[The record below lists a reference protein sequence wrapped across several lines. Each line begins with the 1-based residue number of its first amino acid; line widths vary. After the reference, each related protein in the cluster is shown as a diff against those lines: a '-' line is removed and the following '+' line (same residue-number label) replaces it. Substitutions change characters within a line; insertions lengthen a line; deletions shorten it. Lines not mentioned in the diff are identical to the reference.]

1 MCKTRGKCTIPPR
14 LVSGDTIGVA
24 APASPF
30 DMKLFEAGL
39 AVLKQ
44 MGFQVNVPEAVFE
57 KNGYLAGS
65 DPVRAEVLNRLFA
78 DPEIQGIICARGGF
92 GSMKILPFLDFDTI
106 RKNPKAFIGFSD
118 ISAVLSVLEAK
129 CNLVAFH
136 GPVVTTLGRSSEK
149 MKDSFLS
156 ALTSD
161 QPVEISAIKGI
172 CIQPGVAMG
181 PVSGGNLA
189 TLCHL
194 VGTPFEP
201 TFSGKIL
208 LLEDCGEA
216 CYRIDRMLTQMKL
229 AGCFEKIAGIAL
241 GSFQDCGDEKSL
253 YGIIKQIFKEDEIP
267 IMTGFEVGHGD
278 GNMTLPLGLDA
289 VLDTTKGSLCFKQP
303 ATVGPPVA

>member
-1 MCKTRGKCTIPPR
+1 MSKIKRKCIVPPR
-14 LVSGDTIGVA
+14 LVSGDTIGIA

-30 DMKLFEAGL
+30 DIKLFEAGL

-65 DPVRAEVLNRLFA
+65 DPVRAKVLNRLFA
-78 DPEIQGIICARGGF
+78 DPKIKGIVCARGGF
-92 GSMKILPFLDFDTI
+92 GSMKILPFLDYDTI
-106 RKNPKAFIGFSD
+106 RANPKAFIGFSD

-129 CNLVAFH
+129 CDLVAFH
-136 GPVVTTLGRSSEK
+136 GPVMTTLGRSSEK
-149 MKDSFLS
+149 MKSSFLA

-161 QPVEISAIKGI
+161 QLIEISAIDGF
-172 CIQPGVAMG
+172 CIQPGVAVG
-181 PVSGGNLA
+181 PVSGGNLT

-201 TFSGKIL
+201 SFNGKIL

-229 AGCFEKIAGIAL
+229 AGCFKKIAGVAL
-241 GSFQDCGDEKSL
+241 GSFQDCGDSKNL
-253 YGIIKQIFKEDEIP
+253 YRVIREIFKEDEIP
-267 IMTGFEVGHGD
+267 IMTGFKMGHGD
-278 GNMTLPLGLDA
+278 QNMTIPFGLDA

-303 ATVGPPVA
+303 ATAG

>member
-1 MCKTRGKCTIPPR
+1 MSKIKRKCIVPPR
-14 LVSGDTIGVA
+14 LVSGDTIGIA

-30 DMKLFEAGL
+30 DIKLFEAGL

-65 DPVRAEVLNRLFA
+65 DPVRAKVLNRLFA
-78 DPEIQGIICARGGF
+78 DPKIKGIVCARGGF
-92 GSMKILPFLDFDTI
+92 GSMKILPFLDYDTI
-106 RKNPKAFIGFSD
+106 KANPKAFIGFSD
-118 ISAVLSVLEAK
+118 ISAVLSVLETK
-129 CNLVAFH
+129 CDLVVFH
-136 GPVVTTLGRSSEK
+136 GPVMTTLGRSSEK
-149 MKDSFLS
+149 MKSSFLA

-161 QPVEISAIKGI
+161 QLIEISAVDGL
-172 CIQPGVAMG
+172 CIRPGVAVG

-201 TFSGKIL
+201 AFNGKIL

-229 AGCFEKIAGIAL
+229 AGCFRKIAGVAL
-241 GSFQDCGDEKSL
+241 GSFQDCGDSKNVNEV
-253 YGIIKQIFKEDEIP
+253 IREIFKEDEIP

-278 GNMTLPLGLDA
+278 RNMTIPFGVEA
-289 VLDTTKGSLCFKQP
+289 VLDTTKGSLCFKRP
-303 ATVGPPVA
+303 ATGG

>member
-1 MCKTRGKCTIPPR
+1 MSKIKRECIVPPR
-14 LVSGDTIGVA
+14 LVSGDTIGIA

-30 DMKLFEAGL
+30 DTKLFEAGL

-57 KNGYLAGS
+57 KTGYLAGL
-65 DPVRAEVLNRLFA
+65 DPVRARVLNRLFA
-78 DPEIQGIICARGGF
+78 DPKIKGIVCARGGF
-92 GSMKILPFLDFDTI
+92 GSMKILPFLDYDTI
-106 RKNPKAFIGFSD
+106 RANPKAFIGFSD

-129 CNLVAFH
+129 CDLVTFH
-136 GPVVTTLGRSSEK
+136 GPVMTTLGRSSQK
-149 MKDSFLS
+149 MKSSFLA

-161 QPVEISAIKGI
+161 QLIEISAVDGF
-172 CIQPGVAMG
+172 CIQPGVAVG

-201 TFSGKIL
+201 VFNGKIL
-208 LLEDCGEA
+208 LLEDCGED

-229 AGCFEKIAGIAL
+229 AGCFRKIAGVAL
-241 GSFQDCGDEKSL
+241 GSFQDCGDSKNVNEV
-253 YGIIKQIFKEDEIP
+253 IREIFKEDEIP

-278 GNMTLPLGLDA
+278 RNMTIPFGVEA
-289 VLDTTKGSLCFKQP
+289 VLDTTEGSLCFKRP
-303 ATVGPPVA
+303 ATAG